1 MSIYFYFFWILLDSS
16 QATEH
21 VHCLPNFTY
30 DTVFMFMLL
39 KSCTLYQ
46 PQLSNIA
53 LQQYLECS
61 TNKQLSPGIKR
72 KKSSSFHQL
81 WERLYRDQLHSAN
94 SQSPPSGYLTKHI
107 WLCKIIFINYLDFPC
122 PAKQNPKTTAK
133 KVHNQNHPAFLKNI
147 NQQISCMLEC
157 RYTLPLPFNSN
168 LLHSI
173 HLPVKKS

>member
-30 DTVFMFMLL
+30 DTFFMFMLL
-39 KSCTLYQ
+39 KSCMLYQ

-81 WERLYRDQLHSAN
+81 WERLYGDQLHSAKLVTPFWLSHQTYLAVQNYFYQLPGLSLPCKAKPQNN
-94 SQSPPSGYLTKHI
+94 SREGPQLELSCI
-107 WLCKIIFINYLDFPC
+107 
-122 PAKQNPKTTAK
+122 
-133 KVHNQNHPAFLKNI
+133 LKNH
-147 NQQISCMLEC
+147 QST
-157 RYTLPLPFNSN
+157 YFT
-168 LLHSI
+168 HA
-173 HLPVKKS
+173 